1 VVRLSAIDLKLSELW
16 VNYGPFTALK
26 GIDMEV
32 KRGELVVLLGANG
45 AGKSTIFRTISGL
58 VKPSRGEIRFLD
70 QTISGWSPDRIVRSG
85 IVQCAEGRK
94 LFPGMTVFENLKM
107 GGFIHRRNKR
117 ELRERFQYVLDLFPV
132 LGEKRDQPAGSL
144 SGGQQQ
150 MLAIARALMAKP
162 KLLLLDEPSLGLAPL
177 VVHRLF
183 EIIQRINREGT
194 TVLLAEQNA
203 RAALNIADRG
213 YVMESGQIVLEGKSE
228 ALLNH
233 DRIRKAYVGA

>member
-1 VVRLSAIDLKLSELW
+1 
-16 VNYGPFTALK
+16 
-26 GIDMEV
+26 MEV

-58 VKPSRGEIRFLD
+58 TKPSYGEITFLD
-70 QTISGWSPDRIVRSG
+70 KKISGWSPNRIVMLG
-85 IVQCAEGRK
+85 VVQCAEGRK

-107 GGFIHRRNKR
+107 GGFVHRQNKR
-117 ELRERFQYVLDLFPV
+117 ELKALFPYVFDLFPI
-132 LGEKRDQPAGSL
+132 LREKKDQPAGSL

-177 VVHRLF
+177 IVKQLF
-183 EIIQRINREGT
+183 DIIQRINQEGT

-203 RAALNIADRG
+203 SAALKIADRG
-213 YVMESGQIVLEGKSE
+213 YVIESGEIVIEGSSE
-228 ALLNH
+228 TLLNH
-233 DRIRKAYVGA
+233 DQIRKAYIGA